1 MASQKERVPEAT
13 VARLS
18 EYLRCM
24 RRLEADGQEITS
36 SAEIE
41 RLTGINAAQFRK
53 DLSYFG
59 EFGRPG
65 LGYNVCL
72 LRKMLSRIMGLE
84 RKLRAV
90 IIGAGN
96 LGSSLLGYPGFRAHG
111 FLIEGIFDND
121 PNKIGR
127 TVWSRRIRD
136 IADLAPFVRQHNVSI
151 AIIAV
156 PAASAQHVAN
166 QVVEAGIKA
175 IVNFAP
181 IKITVGEDIA
191 VRHVDL
197 TRELEILAYYL
208 PTGTPLEK

>member
-1 MASQKERVPEAT
+1 VPEAT

-65 LGYNVCL
+65 LGYNVRH

-90 IIGAGN
+90 VIGAGN
-96 LGSSLLGYPGFRAHG
+96 LGSSLLGYPGFRSHG
-111 FLIEGIFDND
+111 FLLEGIFDND

-127 TVWSRRIRD
+127 TVWSRKIQD
-136 IADLAPFVRQHNVSI
+136 IADFEAFVRERNVSI

-156 PAASAQHVAN
+156 PAASAQRVAKLA
-166 QVVEAGIKA
+166 VAAGIKA
-175 IVNFAP
+175 ILNFAP
-181 IKITVGEDIA
+181 VKIVVGEDVA
-191 VRHVDL
+191 VRNVDL

-208 PTGTPLEK
+208 PSGTAP